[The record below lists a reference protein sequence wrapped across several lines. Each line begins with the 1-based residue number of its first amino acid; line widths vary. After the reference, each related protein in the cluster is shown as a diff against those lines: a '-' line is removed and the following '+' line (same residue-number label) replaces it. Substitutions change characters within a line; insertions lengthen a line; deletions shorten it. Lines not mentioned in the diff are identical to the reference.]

1 MNSVLAQLSHTVTAA
16 SSLEELTRPMLEMLE
31 AVTGLESTYLTTI
44 DRAADTQHVLFARN
58 VGDVEV
64 REGLTVPFSQSVC
77 KRALDEEVV
86 YASDV
91 ATRWADNELAV
102 QIGIQTY
109 FSVPITTVSGGLYG
123 TLCGISGTPVAQAS
137 NAESV
142 LRLFAQLI
150 AQNIERELM
159 YEQLRGMNA
168 ELESHAS
175 TDALTGLPNRRM
187 LIDALRR
194 MLASGE
200 RDGRSVLVG
209 FIDLDGFKLINDEHG
224 HDIGDDFLVAMA
236 QRLGSELRDGDLL
249 ARFGGDEFIVIGWGP
264 VTAVSADATA
274 SGAADVAAA
283 DASTSALAA
292 RLSDHTIGRF
302 ELSTHVIDYAGA
314 SVGVVSIAPGSATA
328 EDALRQSDARMYA
341 VKRERKARLASTPF

>member
-1 MNSVLAQLSHTVTAA
+1 MLAQLSHTVTAA
-16 SSLEELTRPMLEMLE
+16 TSLEELTRPMLEMLE
-31 AVTGLESTYLTTI
+31 AVTGLESTYLTMI
-44 DRAADTQHVLFARN
+44 DRASDNQHVLFARN
-58 VGDVEV
+58 IGALQVP
-64 REGLTVPFSQSVC
+64 EGLDVPFSQSLC

-86 YASDV
+86 FVSDV
-91 ATRWADNELAV
+91 ATRWADNALAAH
-102 QIGIQTY
+102 IGVQTY

-123 TLCGISGTPVAQAS
+123 TLCGISGTPVADTT
-137 NAESV
+137 NAEVV

-168 ELESHAS
+168 ELKSHAS

-194 MLASGE
+194 MLANGE

-224 HDIGDDFLVAMA
+224 HDIGDEFLVAMA
-236 QRLGSELRDGDLL
+236 RRLGSELREGDML

-264 VTAVSADATA
+264 VTIASAVSVDADGPGSADA
-274 SGAADVAAA
+274 DA

-292 RLSDHTIGRF
+292 RLGEHTSGRF
-302 ELSTHVIDYAGA
+302 ELSQHVIDYSGA
-314 SVGVVSIAPGSATA
+314 SVGVVSIAPGMATA
-328 EDALRQSDARMYA
+328 EEALRQADARMYA
-341 VKRERKARLASTPF
+341 MKRERKALHAVTTL

>member
-175 TDALTGLPNRRM
+175 TDAL
-187 LIDALRR
+187 
-194 MLASGE
+194 E
-200 RDGRSVLVG
+200 
-209 FIDLDGFKLINDEHG
+209 
-224 HDIGDDFLVAMA
+224 
-236 QRLGSELRDGDLL
+236 
-249 ARFGGDEFIVIGWGP
+249 
-264 VTAVSADATA
+264 
-274 SGAADVAAA
+274 
-283 DASTSALAA
+283 
-292 RLSDHTIGRF
+292 
-302 ELSTHVIDYAGA
+302 
-314 SVGVVSIAPGSATA
+314 
-328 EDALRQSDARMYA
+328 
-341 VKRERKARLASTPF
+341 

>member
-1 MNSVLAQLSHTVTAA
+1 MESVLAQLSHTVTAA
-16 SSLEELTRPMLEMLE
+16 DSFEELTRPMLEMLA

-44 DRAADTQHVLFARN
+44 DRSADNQHVLFARN
-58 VGDVEV
+58 VGGIQVT
-64 REGLTVPFSQSVC
+64 EGLDVPFSQSVC

-91 ATRWADNELAV
+91 ATRWADNELAA

-123 TLCGISGTPVAQAS
+123 TLCGISGTPVAEKP

-142 LRLFAQLI
+142 LRLFAQLL

-159 YEQLRGMNA
+159 YAQLQGMNA

-175 TDALTGLPNRRM
+175 TDALTGLPNRRT

-194 MLASGE
+194 MLATGE
-200 RDGRSVLVG
+200 RDDRGVLVG
-209 FIDLDGFKLINDEHG
+209 FIDLDGFKVINDEHG
-224 HDIGDDFLVAMA
+224 HDIGDEFLVAMA
-236 QRLGSELRDGDLL
+236 RQLGRELREGDML
-249 ARFGGDEFIVIGWGP
+249 ARIGGDEFIVIGWGP
-264 VTAVSADATA
+264 VTTASAVSADSA
-274 SGAADVAAA
+274 GARSADA

-292 RLSDHTIGRF
+292 RLGERTIGRF
-302 ELSTHVIDYAGA
+302 ELSNHLIDYAGA

-328 EDALRQSDARMYA
+328 EEALRQADARMYA
-341 VKRERKARLASTPF
+341 VKRERKALHASMGL